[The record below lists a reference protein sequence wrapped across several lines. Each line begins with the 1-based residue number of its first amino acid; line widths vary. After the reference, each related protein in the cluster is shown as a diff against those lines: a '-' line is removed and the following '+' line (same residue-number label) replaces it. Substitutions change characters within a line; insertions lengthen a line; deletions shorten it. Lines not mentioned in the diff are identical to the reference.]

1 MTRDIE
7 EYSKQKN
14 KIITEKVGE
23 ITKLYEKIE
32 KMKCELEALHSQ
44 YESLS
49 LTNEANYKRA
59 EKAELSAGILWGA
72 LNDLRILYQDQ
83 SVAYT
88 TLLAGIVDRKRLT
101 SKWG

>member
-14 KIITEKVGE
+14 EIITKKVQE
-23 ITKLYEKIE
+23 ITKLYKKIE
-32 KMKCELEALHSQ
+32 KMKCELETLHSQ
-44 YESLS
+44 YASLS
-49 LTNEANYKRA
+49 CTNEANYKRA
-59 EKAELSAGILWGA
+59 EKAELSAEILQGA

-88 TLLAGIVDRKRLT
+88 TVLVGIMNREKRT
-101 SKWG
+101 AKQG

>member
-14 KIITEKVGE
+14 EIITEKVQE

-32 KMKCELEALHSQ
+32 KMKCELETSHSQ
-44 YESLS
+44 YTSLS
-49 LTNEANYKRA
+49 CTNEANYERA
-59 EKAELSAGILWGA
+59 EKAELSAGILQGA

-88 TLLAGIVDRKRLT
+88 TVLASIIDRERLRI
-101 SKWG
+101 KQG